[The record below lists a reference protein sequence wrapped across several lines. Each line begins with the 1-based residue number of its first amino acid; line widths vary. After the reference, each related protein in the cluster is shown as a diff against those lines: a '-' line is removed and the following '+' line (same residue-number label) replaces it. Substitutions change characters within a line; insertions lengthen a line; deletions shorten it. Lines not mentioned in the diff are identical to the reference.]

1 MSTSKSLNPPVSIE
15 FLPGERPA
23 VRSVELAKHFG
34 LQHKHVLRDIEGLR
48 KKLPTA
54 FTEPNFGPSEY
65 QDPTGRTLPCYLLTR
80 DAFTLLV
87 MGWSSPRAIEWKLKY
102 IQAFNALEAAALAN
116 ARAEALAE
124 GARAWLDLPAG
135 TRAWLPQALGYHA
148 KGLNTEEIGKLLD
161 LTGSA
166 VAKALQQA
174 RACGMIEAKPASS
187 RRRRQIG
194 QGRRRKAPVISQSG
208 QDAREAR

>member
-1 MSTSKSLNPPVSIE
+1 MSMSHPLNLPVSIE
-15 FLPGERPA
+15 FLSDERPA
-23 VRSVELAKHFG
+23 VRSLELARHFG
-34 LQHKHVLRDIEGLR
+34 LQHKHVLRDIEVLR

-54 FTEPNFGPSEY
+54 FAGSNFGPSEY
-65 QDPTGRTLPCYLLTR
+65 QDSTGRTLPCFLLTR
-80 DAFTLLV
+80 DAFSLLV
-87 MGWSSPRAIEWKLKY
+87 MGWNSSRAIEWKLKY

-124 GARAWLDLPAG
+124 GARAWLELPAG
-135 TRAWLPQALGYHA
+135 TRAWLPQALDYHA

-174 RACGMIEAKPASS
+174 RACGMIEAKPAST

-194 QGRRRKAPVISQSG
+194 QGRRRKASAATQPG